1 MYQNWWK
8 QIFGYGSGN
17 GIVIDQSKDPVWWY
31 LCVEENR
38 SRLEAVSLKVEQP
51 YTEKNETKIDTF
63 VSYDHGGLHYLL
75 FVKAVD
81 QKDAFL
87 NAKARIEAF
96 KNTEEGKKQISAAHE
111 REHERYWSS
120 RKQELRDKP
129 ATRGDI
135 EALIEAVQGLKGHI
149 PVNVSSG

>member
-8 QIFGYGSGN
+8 KIFGYGSGN
-17 GIVIDQSKDPVWWY
+17 GIVIDQPKDPVWWY

-38 SRLEAVSLKVEQP
+38 SSLTAVSINVEQP
-51 YTEKNETKIDTF
+51 YTEDSKTKINTF
-63 VSYDHGGLHYLL
+63 VNYDHGGLHYIL
-75 FVKAVD
+75 FAEGVN

-96 KNTEEGKKQISAAHE
+96 KNTDEGKKQIRASHD
-111 REHERYWSS
+111 REHERYWSQ
-120 RKQELRDKP
+120 RKQELRDEP

-149 PVNVSSG
+149 PVTSG